1 MLILKLKIYTFKL
14 FYFKV
19 KTNTNVHLANAL
31 MEHQLVMELEIV
43 RTGLM
48 KLQHYVKQSGELI
61 LIFKN
66 NLYI

>member
-1 MLILKLKIYTFKL
+1 MFKLYIFTFKL
-14 FYFKV
+14 FCFKA

-31 MEHQLVMELEIV
+31 MAHQLVMELEIV
-43 RTGLM
+43 MTGLM
-48 KLQHYVKQSGELI
+48 KLQRYVKQSGELI